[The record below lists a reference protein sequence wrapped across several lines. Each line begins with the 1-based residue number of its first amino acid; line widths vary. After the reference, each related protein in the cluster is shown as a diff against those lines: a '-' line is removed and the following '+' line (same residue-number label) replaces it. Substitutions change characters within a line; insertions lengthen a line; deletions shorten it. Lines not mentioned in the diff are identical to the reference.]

1 MSPEGDKQAPTKSGG
16 GVLKWLAIGCLLV
29 LLVGGGCAVGGIM
42 LLKGAMTGSEAY
54 KMALD
59 KAGKHAV
66 VIEKI
71 GTDLE
76 LNSLIPKGNVSMQND
91 SGSANLQIPVK
102 GSKGTGVIS
111 VNATMTG
118 GKWNIDSLTV
128 VVDGT
133 GESIVIIGGEGSGAD
148 GQSP

>member
-1 MSPEGDKQAPTKSGG
+1 
-16 GVLKWLAIGCLLV
+16 
-29 LLVGGGCAVGGIM
+29 
-42 LLKGAMTGSEAY
+42 
-54 KMALD
+54 MALD